1 MIRALVLFLFTS
13 FAQASTITLGGS
25 GPLATADEVRALFA
39 SLDPTDTW
47 RNPPW
52 APTFECS
59 STDCISFSGYTREG
73 SVAVYTIDCCDWEA
87 PIPHV
92 TVEYG
97 VWDAKFQR
105 IGTQQWTHAEVPIP
119 GTFWLL
125 SLGLIA
131 LGSFRRDH

>member
-25 GPLATADEVRALFA
+25 GPLATADEVR
-39 SLDPTDTW
+39 
-47 RNPPW
+47 